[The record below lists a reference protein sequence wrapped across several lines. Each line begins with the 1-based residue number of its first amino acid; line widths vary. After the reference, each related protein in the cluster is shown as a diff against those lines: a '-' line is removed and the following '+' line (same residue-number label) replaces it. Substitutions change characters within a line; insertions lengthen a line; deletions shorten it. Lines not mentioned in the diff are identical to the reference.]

1 MKKIILAFFMALSC
15 GLFAQIGDT
24 VHVKPLNQI
33 TVVTNPN
40 TGSNGYKGWGVFP
53 DTSNHIRK
61 IIVTLSYKCAPGKAC
76 GAWDYIDNLY
86 LRRLGGVNKSSQN
99 TEIVRFI
106 TPYGGS
112 FNHTTWGFSWHM
124 DITDYAMFLHD
135 SVEVEYVHGGYEGTN
150 VGWQVTV
157 DFAVINGDPIANP
170 ISFNQLWNGS
180 FNYGDTAHPIE
191 NYLTPDTIMID
202 PATAITKIRTIH
214 TGHGEDINNCS
225 EFCSTTRDIKIDG
238 NVVST
243 RTRWRPCG
251 DNALYPQAGSWI
263 FDRANW
269 CPGSI
274 VHPDFVMSTTLSP
287 GNKHIFDF
295 DMPAYT
301 GGVATGGNGY
311 AYEAIDAHL
320 FQYKGINK
328 SIDASIEEVYQPSNM
343 PENSRIN
350 PACDNPRVL
359 IRNNGSTAITSLDIK
374 YGLKGNTPLS
384 FTWNGALNFADTA
397 SVLLPSLVFPSNTT
411 TTAVFQAYV
420 TNINGSQTDQYH
432 YDDTAKVQLTNLPP
446 IYDTAFIVYMG
457 CNSVLENSY
466 YVLDGQNNI
475 VHSRV
480 AANLTANAVYRDT
493 LHLAPGCYTIIMYD
507 GSGDGLNSS
516 FNPNQ
521 GQGAFMLRKIGA
533 VPAGYYYKI
542 FNPDFGNYTQLS
554 FFAVPHTFAVS
565 VEDLKHNTELSVAV
579 YPNPTSGKA
588 IVQYNVPQNSHPVLF
603 LFDALGKQL
612 MQFSLNS
619 AEDIQEINLNG
630 LSNGFYYL
638 KLQTGQGSSIKKIIK
653 E

>member
-1 MKKIILAFFMALSC
+1 
-15 GLFAQIGDT
+15 
-24 VHVKPLNQI
+24 
-33 TVVTNPN
+33 
-40 TGSNGYKGWGVFP
+40 
-53 DTSNHIRK
+53 
-61 IIVTLSYKCAPGKAC
+61 
-76 GAWDYIDNLY
+76 
-86 LRRLGGVNKSSQN
+86 
-99 TEIVRFI
+99 
-106 TPYGGS
+106 
-112 FNHTTWGFSWHM
+112 
-124 DITDYAMFLHD
+124 
-135 SVEVEYVHGGYEGTN
+135 
-150 VGWQVTV
+150 
-157 DFAVINGDPIANP
+157 
-170 ISFNQLWNGS
+170 
-180 FNYGDTAHPIE
+180 
-191 NYLTPDTIMID
+191 
-202 PATAITKIRTIH
+202 
-214 TGHGEDINNCS
+214 
-225 EFCSTTRDIKIDG
+225 
-238 NVVST
+238 
-243 RTRWRPCG
+243 
-251 DNALYPQAGSWI
+251 
-263 FDRANW
+263 
-269 CPGSI
+269 
-274 VHPDFVMSTTLSP
+274 
-287 GNKHIFDF
+287 
-295 DMPAYT
+295 MPAYT

-328 SIDASIEEVYQPSNM
+328 SIDASIEEVYQPSNL

-350 PACDNPRVL
+350 PACNNPRVL

-384 FTWNGALNFADTA
+384 YTWNGALNFADTA
-397 SVLLPSLVFPSNTT
+397 SVLLPSLVFPSTTT

-420 TNINGSQTDQYH
+420 TNINGSQIDQYH

-466 YVLDGQNNI
+466 YVIDGQNNI

-480 AANLTANAVYRDT
+480 AANLMANAVYRDT

-565 VEDLKHNTELSVAV
+565 VEDIKHNTELSVAV

-619 AEDIQEINLNG
+619 NEDIKEINLNG

-638 KLQTGQGSSIKKIIK
+638 KLQTEQGSSIKKIIK